1 MWRSDSEAKEWEREL
16 ILSKHFEDW
25 VSFSMGLTKVL
36 VPKPASSNAY
46 YYASVSG
53 LLPRLTLLLLL
64 LFSSFFYNMNPDI
77 SISKFYDV

>member
-1 MWRSDSEAKEWEREL
+1 MLEAMWRSDSEAKEWEREL

-25 VSFSMGLTKVL
+25 VSFSMGLRKVL

-53 LLPRLTLLLLL
+53 LLPQLTLLSFH
-64 LFSSFFYNMNPDI
+64 FSFYFFL
-77 SISKFYDV
+77 